1 MFLKQLFGYHEIQP
15 FRIPPSLET
24 DFYLCQHLLPAEA
37 YLKVKAHLPFL
48 SDRPIVV
55 TPEKCNRHTVK
66 WKFQT
71 D

>member
-55 TPEKCNRHTVK
+55 NA
-66 WKFQT
+66 
-71 D
+71 